1 MSFWIP
7 IVLLSPLIAGLLAL
21 ALPNKF
27 ALRPAV
33 GLVGSLA
40 LLIGAI
46 GLFAETADGSIAV
59 YHFGAW
65 PPPFAISYAADTL
78 SALMVLVSA
87 IVSLGT
93 AIFAFSDADKG
104 ASSRGYHGFVHIMVF
119 GVCAAFLTADLFH
132 LFVAFEVLL
141 IASFALVVLDGKRD
155 QYEGGFKYVALN
167 LFASLMF
174 LSGIGLLYGMLGSL
188 NMADLAQLAAASDE
202 PAKLSLAGALL
213 CAAFSIKAGL
223 FPLYFWLP
231 ASYHVPSSTVSAI
244 FAGLLTKVGVYALF
258 RVIPL
263 IFAADWSYFQAW
275 LLPVANFTMVLGVFG
290 AVTQKNLR
298 RLLSFHIISQIGYII
313 LGLALFTPLALAGAV
328 LYLIHNII
336 VKTNLFFIAGYIE
349 SLRGTGNLKYLGGLY
364 KERPGLALLFLLSA
378 LSLGGL
384 PPLSGFWAKYMIV
397 RACLEAGAPI
407 SAAVALFTGF
417 FTLFCMMKVWTE
429 IFWKNPPESAPAST
443 AAAAAAAGTE
453 ATGTEHVATPVVPVM
468 PVMPKGRVFAAVF
481 TIVVFNLIAL
491 GIGFFPEP
499 LIALAEQAA
508 GQLIDPSDYIRQVL
522 GTMP

>member
-21 ALPNKF
+21 ALPNRL
-27 ALRPAV
+27 AVRPII

-40 LLIGAI
+40 LLISAI
-46 GLFAETADGSIAV
+46 GLFKETIDGSIAV

-65 PPPFAISYAADTL
+65 PPPFAISYVADTL
-78 SALMVLVSA
+78 SSLMILVSA

-93 AIFAFSDADKG
+93 AIFAFHDKG
-104 ASSRGYHGFVHIMVF
+104 ASTRGYHGFVHIMVF

-132 LFVAFEVLL
+132 LFVAFEILL

-155 QYEGGFKYVALN
+155 QYEGGLKYVALN
-167 LFASLMF
+167 LFASLLF
-174 LSGIGLLYGMLGSL
+174 LSGVGLLYGMLGSL
-188 NMADLAQLAAASDE
+188 NMADLALLAAASDE

-275 LLPVANFTMVLGVFG
+275 LIPVANFTMVLGVFG

-349 SLRGTGNLKYLGGLY
+349 RLRGTGNLKYLGGLY

-384 PPLSGFWAKYMIV
+384 PPLSGFWAKYMVV
-397 RACLEAGAPI
+397 RAALEAGAPI
-407 SAAVALFTGF
+407 SAGVALFTGF

-429 IFWKNPPESAPAST
+429 VFWKNPPETAPQSATASEPESLPTPA
-443 AAAAAAAGTE
+443 
-453 ATGTEHVATPVVPVM
+453 
-468 PVMPKGRVFAAVF
+468 MPKGRVFAAVF
-481 TIVVFNLIAL
+481 TIVAFNLVAL

-522 GTMP
+522 GTLP

>member
-1 MSFWIP
+1 MSPWIP
-7 IVLLSPLIAGLLAL
+7 IVLFSPLITGLLAL
-21 ALPNKF
+21 ALPNRGQ
-27 ALRPAV
+27 LRPLL
-33 GLVGSLA
+33 GLGGSLV
-40 LLIGAI
+40 LLGAAI
-46 GLFAETADGSIAV
+46 GLFAETADGSIAY
-59 YHFGAW
+59 YHFGEW
-65 PPPFAISYAADTL
+65 PPPFAISYAADIL
-78 SALMVLVSA
+78 SSLMVLVSA

-93 AIFAFSDADKG
+93 AIFAFADEDAA
-104 ASSRGYHGFVHIMVF
+104 ASGNNYHGFVHIMVF

-132 LFVAFEVLL
+132 LFVAFEILL
-141 IASFALVVLDGKRD
+141 IASFALVVLKGGRA
-155 QYEGGFKYVALN
+155 QYEGGLKYVALN

-188 NMADLAQLAAASDE
+188 NMADLAGLAAASDE
-202 PAKLSLAGALL
+202 PTRLSLAAVLL

-231 ASYHVPSSTVSAI
+231 SSYHVPSATVSAI

-328 LYLIHNII
+328 LYLIHNIL
-336 VKTNLFFIAGYIE
+336 VKTNLFYIAGYIE
-349 SLRGTGNLKYLGGLY
+349 RLRGTGNLKYLGGLY
-364 KERPGLALLFLLSA
+364 KERPGLAMLFLLSA

-384 PPLSGFWAKYMIV
+384 PPLSGFWAKYMVV
-397 RACLEAGAPI
+397 RAALEAGAPI
-407 SAAVALFTGF
+407 SAAMALFTGF

-429 IFWKNPPESAPAST
+429 VFWKKPPESSCDVPAAEAASDGATTTRAPL
-443 AAAAAAAGTE
+443 
-453 ATGTEHVATPVVPVM
+453 PRLP
-468 PVMPKGRVFAAVF
+468 VFAAVF
-481 TIVVFNLIAL
+481 TIVLFNGLAL
-491 GIGFFPEP
+491 AIGLYPEP
-499 LIALAEQAA
+499 LIQLAEQAA
-508 GQLIDPSDYIRQVL
+508 RQLIDPSDYIQQVL
-522 GTMP
+522 GNLP